1 MGDRFR
7 SMIESEFA
15 EVDSPPIGDLVD
27 NAIRDGRRLRRT
39 QVVQRSVACFAA
51 VGVLALGVGMAT
63 STLRPGGS
71 PGSDDGVAAPPAA
84 RPAATAPY
92 VSAEPTVDR
101 SGRRSQMPPDT
112 PTMAVFPDGG
122 PDGAASQPPTAP
134 PAAVLLA
141 LGSTL
146 PTGATIAFAGS
157 RFDTFTGVQ
166 VFLDRGAGFGMIRV
180 AMARYGPRPG
190 PFCNAGTP
198 GVAVSCADQK
208 GALVET
214 FEIESNCVQ
223 RRGVNVYRP
232 DGIAIQV
239 NIGSCLA
246 EGDWGAA
253 ATKAAV
259 DDEVLAV
266 AEAIQIGLSPVW
278 DERMMIETAAKAED
292 LYPKLPLLISFDG
305 VGP

>member
-39 QVVQRSVACFAA
+39 RMVQRSVACFAA

-63 STLRPGGS
+63 SSLRPDGS
-71 PGSDDGVAAPPAA
+71 PGSDGVAAPPATA
-84 RPAATAPY
+84 GPATTAPY

-112 PTMAVFPDGG
+112 PTMAVFPAGR
-122 PDGAASQPPTAP
+122 PDGVESQPPTAP
-134 PAAVLLA
+134 PAAVLMA

-146 PTGATIAFAGS
+146 PNGPTIAFAGS

-180 AMARYGPRPG
+180 AMARYDNKRS
-190 PFCNAGTP
+190 CSRSAP
-198 GVAVSCADQK
+198 GVAVSSCTDEK

-223 RRGVNVYRP
+223 RRGVNVYRS

-246 EGDWGAA
+246 DGDWGAA
-253 ATKAAV
+253 MAKIAV
-259 DDEVLAV
+259 DEEVLAV
-266 AEAIQIGLSPVW
+266 AEAVQIGLSPVW
-278 DERMMIETAAKAED
+278 DERTMIETAAKAKD
-292 LYPKLPLLISFDG
+292 LYPALPLLTSFDG

>member
-1 MGDRFR
+1 
-7 SMIESEFA
+7 
-15 EVDSPPIGDLVD
+15 
-27 NAIRDGRRLRRT
+27 
-39 QVVQRSVACFAA
+39 
-51 VGVLALGVGMAT
+51 
-63 STLRPGGS
+63 
-71 PGSDDGVAAPPAA
+71 
-84 RPAATAPY
+84 
-92 VSAEPTVDR
+92 
-101 SGRRSQMPPDT
+101 MPPDT

-278 DERMMIETAAKAED
+278 DERTMIETAAKAED